1 MVAVAMANSF
11 FDFSAQDAEG
21 NMVPMSK
28 YKDAKV
34 ILVGKHL
41 VMIWVEVSLAS
52 ISPKRTFHW
61 W

>member
-1 MVAVAMANSF
+1 MWFRAVFLLAMVAVAMANSF

-41 VMIWVEVSLAS
+41 VMI
-52 ISPKRTFHW
+52 
-61 W
+61 